1 MMKILRL
8 TVLLIFL
15 ISSLISAQETVLD
28 VPDRFGNIVLGM
40 SMDNVKKELLSDGN
54 FNFRG
59 DPDISILRRPDQSL
73 IECRGYDFIERAFFQ
88 FKGDSLYS
96 ITILLNQEMLDHYS
110 LYTTLSGKYGD
121 PDKLDPERS
130 VWESENNILALERPL
145 QIKYMDREI
154 IEGIT
159 TEGKISASFS
169 ELSLVQFL
177 EQF

>member
-1 MMKILRL
+1 MKILRL
-8 TVLLIFL
+8 TVLLILL
-15 ISSLISAQETVLD
+15 IIGLISAQETVLE

-40 SMDNVKKELLSDGN
+40 SMEDTKKELQADGN

-59 DPDISILRRPDQSL
+59 NPDISILRRPDQSL

-88 FKGDSLYS
+88 FKEDSLYS

-130 VWESENNILALERPL
+130 VWESETNTLVLERPL
-145 QIKYMDREI
+145 QIKYLDRKLM
-154 IEGIT
+154 EGIT
-159 TEGKISASFS
+159 TEGKISESLS
-169 ELSLVQFL
+169 ELSRVQFL